1 MFSTVNTTRLQS
13 ATLRALGAFIVT
25 TGALW
30 LSGCATPAANPP
42 EVVRQLVNQRWQY
55 VMAGQFDKAYAMTA
69 PSYRK
74 LKTLD
79 IYQRNLIAAPVK
91 WLSAEVVRI
100 DCETQT
106 CKVRIK
112 AVRQILMPTRYKG
125 LLDSGLDETW
135 VFEDGQWWM
144 FETL

>member
-1 MFSTVNTTRLQS
+1 MFSTVNTARLHS
-13 ATLRALGAFIVT
+13 ATLRALAALIVT
-25 TGALW
+25 ASALW
-30 LSGCATPAANPP
+30 LSGCATPAANPQ
-42 EVVRQLVNQRWQY
+42 EVVRQLASQRWQHI
-55 VMAGQFDKAYAMTA
+55 MAGQFDKAYAMTA

-79 IYQRNLIAAPVK
+79 FYQRNLSASPVK
-91 WLSAEVVRI
+91 WQSAEVVRI

-106 CKVRIK
+106 CKVTVK
-112 AVRQILMPTRYKG
+112 AVSQILMPTRYKG
-125 LLDSGLDETW
+125 LLNSGLDETW